1 MYGASSIHKARDLP
15 ADLRRAAEA
24 LLGRNLQEDE
34 SISVRAFK
42 GDTVK
47 QAPTGEARAEAFRR
61 LSARIEQTAA
71 RAQGVPEANI
81 DAAISE
87 AVDYVRHHRG

>member
-1 MYGASSIHKARDLP
+1 
-15 ADLRRAAEA
+15 
-24 LLGRNLQEDE
+24 
-34 SISVRAFK
+34 
-42 GDTVK
+42 
-47 QAPTGEARAEAFRR
+47 